1 MNTSSMRISLAAAAA
16 FGLIAAGAAEAA
28 SQQPQQVATSGSQSS
43 QSSGNSNASNNASGD
58 SNPMKSLNQHSLR
71 AQLKQNLSNSGF
83 TDIKIIPSSF
93 YIQAKNKKGEPVAMV
108 IGPDTFTAVTEIKT
122 QGANNSQ
129 ASNKPQGPQKSS
141 QK

>member
-1 MNTSSMRISLAAAAA
+1 MNTPSMRISLAAAAA

-28 SQQPQQVATSGSQSS
+28 SQQSQQVATSGSQSS
-43 QSSGNSNASNNASGD
+43 QSSSNASNSASGD
-58 SNPMKSLNQHSLR
+58 SNQMKSLNQHSLR

-129 ASNKPQGPQKSS
+129 ASNKQQGSEEQS
-141 QK
+141 QKKD